1 MRTTPSRPIL
11 ARGEAEDPKAI
22 LRPAADIVKLPGAWH
37 QGALAEDD
45 RGVECSATAARTAR
59 VCTHGALHRA
69 TRAGYEEQTARARQR
84 VERLLARRGAD
95 TDGFKPDDITSWNDK
110 PGRTAAEIAEGL
122 RAAAQERD

>member
-1 MRTTPSRPIL
+1 MRMLPSRPIL
-11 ARGEAEDPKAI
+11 PRGKAEDPEAI
-22 LRPAADIVKLPGAWH
+22 LRTAADIVELPGAWR

-45 RGVECSATAARTAR
+45 LGVACSATEVRTAR

-69 TRAGYEEQTARARQR
+69 TREGYEEQTARARRR

-95 TDGFKPDDITSWNDK
+95 ADGFKPDDITSWNDK